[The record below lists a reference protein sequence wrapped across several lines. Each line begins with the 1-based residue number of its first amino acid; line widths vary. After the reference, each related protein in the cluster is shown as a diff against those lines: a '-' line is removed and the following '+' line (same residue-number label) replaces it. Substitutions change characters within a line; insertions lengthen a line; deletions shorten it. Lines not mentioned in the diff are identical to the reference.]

1 MDNPAT
7 RALVIPMEFSS
18 FDDFWSRLS
27 NSQGPPKLYISSL
40 SEDRRQA
47 LKERL
52 RGDILENRFDGP
64 FTLKAK
70 AWAVRGTV
78 P

>member
-27 NSQGPPKLYISSL
+27 NSQGPPKPYISSL

-70 AWAVRGTV
+70 AWAVRATV